1 MKHTIIYDGE
11 CDFCRT
17 CVDWVKA
24 RSEINAVANQE
35 INPAEFG
42 ITREQCEKSVV
53 VVADKTYF
61 AARAVAVILDKS
73 GHKVLAK
80 LLRLSGKLGEVGY
93 KYVAEHRNGLLVAA
107 LHWVI
112 KLTI

>member
-1 MKHTIIYDGE
+1 MMCTVIYDGE
-11 CDFCRT
+11 CDFCRS

-24 RSEINAVANQE
+24 RAKINAVANQE

-61 AARAVAVILDKS
+61 AAKAVAVLLEES
-73 GHKVLAK
+73 GHKVVAK
-80 LLRLSGKLGEVGY
+80 LLRLSGRLGEVGY
-93 KYVAEHRNGLLVAA
+93 KYVAEHRNGLLVAV

-112 KLTI
+112 KKTT

>member
-1 MKHTIIYDGE
+1 MKYTVIYDGE

-24 RSEINAVANQE
+24 RAEINAIANQK

-80 LLRLSGKLGEVGY
+80 LLKLSGKLGEVGY

-112 KLTI
+112 KRTI

>member
-35 INPAEFG
+35 INPAELG
-42 ITREQCEKSVV
+42 ITREQCEKPVV
-53 VVADKTYF
+53 VVSDKTYF
-61 AARAVAVILDKS
+61 AAKAVAVLLDKS
-73 GHKVLAK
+73 GNKALAK

-112 KLTI
+112 KRTI

>member
-1 MKHTIIYDGE
+1 MKYTVIYDGE

-24 RSEINAVANQE
+24 LAEINAIANQK

-112 KLTI
+112 KRTI

>member
-1 MKHTIIYDGE
+1 MMCTVIYDGE
-11 CDFCRT
+11 CDFCRS

-24 RSEINAVANQE
+24 RAEIKAVANQE

-53 VVADKTYF
+53 VIADKTYF
-61 AARAVAVILDKS
+61 AAKAVAVLLDKS

-112 KLTI
+112 KRTI

>member
-1 MKHTIIYDGE
+1 MMCTVIYDGE
-11 CDFCRT
+11 CDFCRS
-17 CVDWVKA
+17 CVAWVKA
-24 RSEINAVANQE
+24 RAEINAIANQE

-61 AARAVAVILDKS
+61 AAKAVAVLLDKS
-73 GHKVLAK
+73 GNKALAK

-93 KYVAEHRNGLLVAA
+93 KYFAEHRNGLLVAA

-112 KLTI
+112 KRTI